1 MTQTHLALNNRLR
14 WYLSTV
20 VIMSIVLPAIFLSA
34 IEIYSR
40 FKTETTVRSHEQAM
54 ALLNVLQKGLTPP
67 LWSFIP
73 ENAQDLI
80 NGVALNN
87 AVLKIQVLDNQ
98 NSPFVE
104 YKKTNYESIARSENY
119 ISKTGDVIRNGKL
132 IGSITLQYS
141 LVPARDAAFA
151 DSIRIFII
159 IATQIVVSL
168 TVILFTIKRRVTEP
182 LGYIQKAAQEIA
194 QHNFDIE
201 IPAMHNDEFADV
213 ALELNKMK
221 NALSNSILQLEDR
234 VDQRTGDLIQLNTEL
249 TMMVERLEGAKDN
262 LVETEKLAALG
273 ALVAGVSHELNT
285 PIGNGRVMASSLH
298 ESAKRLESDF
308 KEGSMTR
315 SQFENSLEEI
325 VEGTNLIERN
335 LLKAINLVQSFKQIA
350 VDRTSDKRR
359 TFMINEFL
367 IEIQS
372 TMQHIFKA
380 TPHTLEV
387 DLTNDVE
394 LNSYPGV
401 LSQVISNLINNALM
415 HGLESSE
422 GGRVTIKV
430 VPHVTSLDIQI
441 SDNGVGMESGIKKRI
456 FEPFFTTKLG
466 KGGSGLGLHIV
477 HNLTTATLGGRLQVQ
492 SSPNNGTVISLAI
505 PIQAPDQTID

>member
-1 MTQTHLALNNRLR
+1 MTQTPLALNNRLR

-20 VIMSIVLPAIFLSA
+20 IVMSIVLPAIFVSA

-40 FKTETTVRSHEQAM
+40 FRTETTVRSHEQAE
-54 ALLNVLQKGLTPP
+54 ALLKVLQEGLTPP

-98 NSPFVE
+98 AKPFVE
-104 YKKTNYESIARSENY
+104 YKKTNYDSIARSKNF
-119 ISKTGDVIRNGKL
+119 ISKSGDVVRNGKL
-132 IGSITLQYS
+132 IGIISLEYS
-141 LVPARDAAFA
+141 LVPARDAAFS
-151 DSIRIFII
+151 DSIRILII

-168 TVILFTIKRRVTEP
+168 TVILFFINRRVTEP
-182 LGYIQKAAQEIA
+182 LGHIQKAAREIS
-194 QHNFDIE
+194 QHNFDID

-213 ALELNKMK
+213 ALELNNMK
-221 NALSNSILQLEDR
+221 TALSTSIFQLEDR
-234 VDQRTGDLIQLNTEL
+234 VEQRTGDLLQLNKEL
-249 TMMVERLEGAKDN
+249 TLMIEKLEGAKDN

-298 ESAKRLESDF
+298 ESAKKLASDF
-308 KEGSMTR
+308 NAGTMTR
-315 SQFENSLEEI
+315 SQFENSLKEI
-325 VEGTNLIERN
+325 LEGSNLIERN

-359 TFMINEFL
+359 TFMVNEFL
-367 IEIQS
+367 IEIQA
-372 TMQHIFKA
+372 TMLHIFKA

-387 DLTNDVE
+387 ELTDDVE

-415 HGLESSE
+415 HGLEYSE

-430 VPHVTSLDIQI
+430 IPHVTSLDILI
-441 SDNGVGMESGIKKRI
+441 CDNGIGMEADIKKRI

-492 SSPNNGTVISLAI
+492 SSPNNGTMISLAI
-505 PIQAPDQTID
+505 PVEAPEQAVA